1 MLQTVQKAAQ
11 VLRLFTPAQPE
22 WGVTE
27 VAAVLDIPKSGAYA
41 LLRTLAAEGLLQRTP
56 NGRYRLGWSLFELS
70 QTLLET
76 SCLLQ
81 AARPVMEELVA
92 GWGETTHLAVLVDG
106 QVLYVE
112 KLQGDR
118 ALEIVLSR
126 VGKRLPAHCSGVGK
140 VLLAHRPWEEVLA
153 IVERQGLPAFTP
165 NTITTIDRLRVE
177 LEEVRLQGFA
187 YDQEEVMVG
196 LCCVAAPIRDES
208 GQVIAAMSLSVP
220 AYRFYPYRQRLTTA
234 VIEAARH
241 VSTQLG
247 YYEDELP
254 RFSQIPSRRQGSGR
268 NQVIGARRR

>member
-1 MLQTVQKAAQ
+1 MLQTVQRAAQ
-11 VLRLFTPAQPE
+11 VLRLFTPEQPE

-27 VAAVLDIPKSGAYA
+27 VAAALGLPKSGAHS
-41 LLRTLAAEGLLQRTP
+41 LLSTLASEGLLQRTLG
-56 NGRYRLGWSLFELS
+56 GRYRLGWSLFEHS

-76 SCLLQ
+76 TDFLLI
-81 AARPVMEELVA
+81 ARRMMEQLVA

-118 ALEIVLSR
+118 ALEIVLSQ

-165 NTITTIDRLRVE
+165 NTITTIDRLQVE

-247 YYEDELP
+247 YYGEEP
-254 RFSQIPSRRQGSGR
+254 EWNSVKRSRSRSS
-268 NQVIGARRR
+268 ARATSVRT